1 MNPISIISLCFSGI
15 MMIVGVV
22 TFVISRIRE
31 GKKDIEDENK
41 DKEEMKSSLL
51 ELSYLTKT
59 INQTTN
65 DIKTD
70 VKSLSSNM
78 NEIDKR
84 VFKLENE
91 QATMWRRLDEVKD
104 KVGV

>member
-1 MNPISIISLCFSGI
+1 MNPVSIISLCFSGI

-31 GKKDIEDENK
+31 GKNDIEEENK
-41 DKEEMKSSLL
+41 DKEDMKSSLL

-84 VFKLENE
+84 VIRLENE

>member
-1 MNPISIISLCFSGI
+1 MNPASIISLCFSGI

-41 DKEEMKSSLL
+41 NKEDMKSSLL

-84 VFKLENE
+84 VLKLESE
-91 QATMWRRLDEVKD
+91 QATMWRRIDEVKD
-104 KVGV
+104 RVGV

>member
-1 MNPISIISLCFSGI
+1 MNPVSIISLCFSGI

-31 GKKDIEDENK
+31 GKNDIEEENK
-41 DKEEMKSSLL
+41 DKEDMKSSLL

-78 NEIDKR
+78 NDIDKR
-84 VFKLENE
+84 VIRLENE
-91 QATMWRRLDEVKD
+91 QANMWRRIDEVKG
-104 KVGV
+104 KAGV

>member
-1 MNPISIISLCFSGI
+1 MNPASIISLCFSGI

-41 DKEEMKSSLL
+41 DKEDMKSSLL

-70 VKSLSSNM
+70 VKSLSSTM

-84 VFKLENE
+84 VLKLESE
-91 QATMWRRLDEVKD
+91 QATMWRRIDEVKD
-104 KVGV
+104 RVGV

>member
-1 MNPISIISLCFSGI
+1 MNPVSIISLCFSGI

-31 GKKDIEDENK
+31 GKNDIEEENK
-41 DKEEMKSSLL
+41 DKEDMKSSLL

-78 NEIDKR
+78 NDIDKR
-84 VFKLENE
+84 VIRLENE
-91 QATMWRRLDEVKD
+91 QANMWRRIDEVKG